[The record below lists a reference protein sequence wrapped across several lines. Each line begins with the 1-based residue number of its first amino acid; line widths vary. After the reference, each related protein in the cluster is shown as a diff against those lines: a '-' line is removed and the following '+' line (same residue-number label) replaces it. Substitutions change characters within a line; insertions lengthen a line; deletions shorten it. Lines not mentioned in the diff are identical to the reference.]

1 MPDYAPYDSAKQALG
16 TLSAALFPDPNKVAA
31 AGYAGAEQRLA
42 MLKGNTEIGQQNANS
57 AFLTRLPGSSGLTWV
72 VPPNSPQGAGPVLA
86 PAANLPMSGG
96 GFYGGS
102 PGGGAPPPTSAPAAP
117 PTLSQTVAPGPG
129 QAPPPQTMSVEDAAN
144 LVSPGTSP
152 NPQGVGTATTPSPQ
166 SSPAPNS
173 GAPSAPNT
181 TGSDG
186 SVPNNDAGAAIIHPG
201 SLQAPG
207 GGVKQAPPAQADGS
221 PAQPAFNPTLVAG
234 LAAAAG
240 INPAALNSTLGSYI
254 AQAKAAGVLDRPTAD
269 YYSTAFGNNQ
279 PMASSTSITTTGMN
293 NATTLAQTGMQE
305 AGATTRTGMTN
316 TTNVQMEGM
325 RQAGETGRTG
335 MTIEGQKY
343 AAGNLPFKYQP
354 GGPGTPILTTT
365 TADAEARHL
374 QPYDPT
380 TDAAARVPTKVQIG
394 GPTAPP
400 TLVPAVEAAGKTAYE
415 PQVRE
420 QATQPVPVVDTQTNQ
435 PGVISYNDYINAPAG
450 RYVPAPKELS
460 PTEAVQ
466 RQSLY
471 DEAVAQA
478 FPGVSNNIVG
488 VRNETAHLNPADEL
502 QFTTLANQKMVTGEA
517 GVKGNALAAG
527 QAALKELQDR
537 GVIRKS
543 IDRQARLQLYNDHVI
558 SQPTDKGGTI
568 SYYQVPT
575 LTKEPEAPP
584 PLSTTVISGGA
595 GTATGTKTA
604 PAPTDTST
612 ASTGGVNLGSIFT
625 SSPFG
630 GSGARAAPATSP
642 VPTPTAPPAGAV
654 MPAPP
659 GTQDGQTITGNNGR
673 QLVARGGYFFPVAS
687 QPAIQGR

>member
-1 MPDYAPYDSAKQALG
+1 MPDYAPYDSAKTALG
-16 TLSAALFPDPNKVAA
+16 TLSAALFPDPSKVAS
-31 AGYAGAEQRLA
+31 AGYYGAEQRLA

-86 PAANLPMSGG
+86 PAANLPMQGG

-102 PGGGAPPPTSAPAAP
+102 PGGGAPPPAPAPAAP
-117 PTLSQTVAPGPG
+117 PTLSQTVAPEQLSEAVNANPNGPTT
-129 QAPPPQTMSVEDAAN
+129 ASPPT
-144 LVSPGTSP
+144 
-152 NPQGVGTATTPSPQ
+152 Q

-173 GAPSAPNT
+173 GAPAAPNT

-186 SVPNNDAGAAIIHPG
+186 SVPNNDAAAAVIHPG

-254 AQAKAAGVLDRPTAD
+254 AQAKAGGVLDRPTAD
-269 YYSTAFGNNQ
+269 YYSSAFGNAT
-279 PMASSTSITTTGMN
+279 PMTSSTEITTTGMK
-293 NATTLAQTGMQE
+293 E
-305 AGATTRTGMTN
+305 AGATQRTGMA
-316 TTNVQMEGM
+316 E
-325 RQAGETGRTG
+325 AGATQRTG

-343 AAGNLPFKYQP
+343 AAANLPFKYQP

-374 QPYDPT
+374 QPYDPA

-435 PGVISYNDYINAPAG
+435 PGVITYDDYMKAPPG
-450 RYVPAPKELS
+450 RYVPAPKDLS

-466 RQSLY
+466 RQALY
-471 DEAVAQA
+471 DQAVAEA
-478 FPGVSNNIVG
+478 FPGIPQAKPG
-488 VRNETAHLNPADEL
+488 FAPRNETAHLSPADEL
-502 QFTTLANQKMVTGEA
+502 QMTALANQLMVTGPA
-517 GVKGNALAAG
+517 GVRGNAKAAG
-527 QAALKELQDR
+527 QAALSQLQNQ
-537 GVIRKS
+537 GLIRKS
-543 IDRQARLQLYNDHVI
+543 VNRNAQLELYNQHVI
-558 SQPTDKGGTI
+558 SQPTDKGGVI
-568 SYYQVPT
+568 NYYQVPT
-575 LTKEPEAPP
+575 LAQEPEPP
-584 PLSTTVISGGA
+584 PLSATVTTPSTTA
-595 GTATGTKTA
+595 PTATA
-604 PAPTDTST
+604 PPAPNTST

-630 GSGARAAPATSP
+630 GRGSASAAPAP
-642 VPTPTAPPAGAV
+642 APAPQASMPAGAV
-654 MPAPP
+654 AALPGYPDGAVVPGNKGTNLVVRGGYGYPAPP
-659 GTQDGQTITGNNGR
+659 
-673 QLVARGGYFFPVAS
+673 
-687 QPAIQGR
+687 QPTIQGR